1 MKKLFFFRSSSGN
14 GTDKQV
20 HCDKAAESKMRA
32 QASNQTEQEFD
43 CVNSQGEASGGPS
56 LRRSLSLSSAG
67 FKFEEPS
74 TNELSQDR
82 RRNHSS
88 RYAF

>member
-14 GTDKQV
+14 GTDKQAPP
-20 HCDKAAESKMRA
+20 CDKAAESKMRA
-32 QASNQTEQEFD
+32 QASNQTDQEFD
-43 CVNSQGEASGGPS
+43 CEASGGPS

-67 FKFEEPS
+67 FKFEETS